1 MMMDRSITVTEA
13 ARNFSDLVNRTYYRR
28 ESTILTRAGEAVAKV
43 VPLRVEGVR
52 ATDWIARWNAM
63 PHLEHEDAEDF
74 ASCLKQAK
82 ENLSAPISP
91 WD

>member
-1 MMMDRSITVTEA
+1 MIDRSITVTEA
-13 ARNFSDLVNRTYYRR
+13 ARHFSDLVNRTYYRR

-43 VPLRVEGVR
+43 VPLSVEGVR

-63 PHLEHEDAEDF
+63 PHLVHEDAEDF
-74 ASCLKQAK
+74 ASCLTEAK
-82 ENLSAPISP
+82 ENLSDPISP